1 MDQTK
6 TALTKNSRQRRT
18 PTVNLQNI
26 IRDWTL
32 GHARLAAVFRT
43 MLLSDTEYQD
53 TESVE
58 TFAAKLIVTPTWAQP
73 SKFQIILDIAS
84 REYQDRTVSFT
95 PTLIFRAMIPDD
107 SEVFRVVE
115 GGSVRKLKR
124 LLSTG
129 AASLGDCDPE
139 GRSLL
144 NVSH

>member
-18 PTVNLQNI
+18 PIANLQNI
-26 IRDWTL
+26 IRHWTL
-32 GHARLAAVFRT
+32 GHAMLAAVFRT

-53 TESVE
+53 TKSVE
-58 TFAAKLIVTPTWAQP
+58 TFAAKLIITPTWAQP
-73 SKFQIILDIAS
+73 SKFQIIIDIAS
-84 REYQDRTVSFT
+84 REYQDRIVSFT

-129 AASLGDCDPE
+129 AASLGDCDPM